1 MIKGT
6 SEIVRFQC
14 ACHKMN
20 IAVRTS
26 IANHQPFLEL
36 IRSLNN
42 QIASI
47 KKSIRLSHNFTLL
60 KCRLRLENATRWSST
75 YMMLESI
82 KKAFDR
88 NAFKDVTLPIKEIE
102 IYLQILKPA
111 YILSLNWQKETCTI
125 SDLLIGLTK
134 YLYDLERLNI
144 DGEASKFAFILI
156 ECIKSKF
163 EYELNSQ
170 IYKVQYLFINHVK

>member
-111 YILSLNWQKETCTI
+111 YILSLNWQKET
-125 SDLLIGLTK
+125 
-134 YLYDLERLNI
+134 
-144 DGEASKFAFILI
+144 
-156 ECIKSKF
+156 
-163 EYELNSQ
+163 
-170 IYKVQYLFINHVK
+170 